1 LTSTEH
7 TFRARLLI
15 NTQMEKQFALKAVQ
29 HMITYWSI
37 LEKIPGSMLRLTRMD
52 DDILAHIHANFPDFD
67 LAATIEEDE
76 MKSPVGKER

>member
-1 LTSTEH
+1 
-7 TFRARLLI
+7 
-15 NTQMEKQFALKAVQ
+15 
-29 HMITYWSI
+29 
-37 LEKIPGSMLRLTRMD
+37 MLRLTRMD